1 MPKRKPSH
9 PIEVVKTPPDVRAVT
24 GTAYILRQY
33 VPRTCTEY
41 TARLKT
47 NGDVE
52 ATTWVVGRYPVP
64 CPYEAIPVRLMA
76 KMLTKQREVYRLYG
90 RTPTPAAQPHQVH
103 HALPIPF

>member
-9 PIEVVKTPPDVRAVT
+9 PIEVVKTTADVREVT
-24 GTAYILRQY
+24 GTVYILRQY

-41 TARLKT
+41 TARLKV

-52 ATTWVVGRYPVP
+52 ATTWICGKYPVP

-90 RTPTPAAQPHQVH
+90 RTPTRDAQSHPTH
-103 HALPIPF
+103 HALPISF